1 MKEYLQKR
9 WKTYW
14 TTKGWFSKITDLL
27 FIFLIIGMI
36 IPASRKEIS
45 AFMAGLMASSPKTI
59 ESDAQQTLTD
69 EVWNWQLIDMKGQV
83 VNLGQFKGQT
93 ILLNFWATWCPPCIA
108 EMPDIQALYDGFG
121 DKAVF
126 LLVSDEKTSTVNEF
140 AQKKGYNMPFYQQ
153 ASTTPPA
160 FSTNSIPTTW
170 IISPEGKIV
179 IRKTGAAKWNSASM
193 QELISSYYK
202 SKTDF

>member
-1 MKEYLQKR
+1 MKEYIQKR

-14 TTKGWFSKITDLL
+14 NTKGWFSKITDLL
-27 FIFLIIGMI
+27 FVFLVIGMI

-69 EVWNWQLIDMKGQV
+69 EAWDWQLVDMKGQLV
-83 VNLGQFKGQT
+83 SLGQYKGQT

-108 EMPDIQALYDGFG
+108 EMPDIQALYDGFS

-126 LLVSDEKTSTVNEF
+126 LLVSDEKPALINEF

-153 ASTTPPA
+153 AGTTPPE

-170 IISPEGKIV
+170 IINPEGKIV